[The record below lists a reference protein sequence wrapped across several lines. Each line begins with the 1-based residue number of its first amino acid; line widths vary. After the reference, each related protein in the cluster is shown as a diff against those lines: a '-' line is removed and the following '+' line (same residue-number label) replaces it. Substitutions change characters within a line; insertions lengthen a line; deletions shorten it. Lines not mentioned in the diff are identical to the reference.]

1 MNGRRNFKENKLKKG
16 ETSKSLKNIA
26 VSMKKYLPAMI
37 LSLIFIIA
45 YVLISV
51 IAPNILSD
59 LTNTI
64 ATGLFKGHINM
75 NKIAHY
81 GYILLT
87 LYIISAL
94 SSALSGIII
103 TVVVQRYSYQLRKQI
118 VKKINNIPL
127 NYYDTRSLGDILSI
141 LTNDVDQISQSM
153 QQSIGMF
160 FSAVLMLVSA
170 IVAMFVTSWQMA
182 LVALLTIPLMMILLM
197 IILKLAGPQFIK
209 RQKLL
214 GNLNGVIEENYNGQN
229 VIKLYN
235 ATDMMKCVFDEKNLE
250 LQKTMFKAEFFGGLM
265 QPLMSF
271 ISYISYAL
279 VCITGGLL
287 MYHGKGGI
295 TLGTITAFLVYIN
308 LFQSPLTQIAQSLNS
323 LQNAAASGSRVFSFL
338 ESVDLDNEDDKEY
351 YFAPKKEK
359 ELEGFVE
366 FDNVSFSYDETRE
379 IIKNFSVKI
388 KPGMKV
394 AIVGPTGA
402 GKTTIVNLLERFY
415 EISSGTIK
423 IDGIKTSDMKREELH
438 DKFSMVLQDT
448 WVFEGTLRENLVFN
462 LENIS
467 DEMIWDAIR
476 ACHLTHFVKS
486 LPNGL
491 DYKIVDAASISQGQR
506 QLITIA
512 RAMLKNSKMLI
523 LDEATSNVDT
533 RTEEKIQEAMDRLTK
548 GRTSFVIAHRLST
561 IKNSDIILVMKDGNI
576 IEQGNHCKLMN
587 EDGFY
592 KSLYNSQF
600 ALEN

>member
-1 MNGRRNFKENKLKKG
+1 MNRRGNFQKEKLKKG

-26 VSMKKYLPAMI
+26 VSMKKYLPLMI
-37 LSLIFIIA
+37 LSLCFIIA
-45 YVLISV
+45 YVVISV
-51 IAPNILSD
+51 IAPNVLKK
-59 LTNTI
+59 LTDTI
-64 ATGLFKGHINM
+64 TAGLFAGHINM
-75 NKIAHY
+75 NKIAHF
-81 GYILLT
+81 GYILLA

-94 SSALSGIII
+94 CSALSSIII

-160 FSAVLMLVSA
+160 FSAVLMLISA
-170 IVAMFVTSWQMA
+170 IIAMFATSWQMA

-197 IILKLAGPQFIK
+197 IILKLAGPQFAK
-209 RQKLL
+209 RQLL
-214 GNLNGVIEENYNGQN
+214 VGNLNGLVEENYNGQN
-229 VIKLYN
+229 IIKLYN
-235 ATDMMKCVFDEKNLE
+235 ATDMMKEVFDNKNKE
-250 LQKTMFKAEFFGGLM
+250 LQSTMFKAEFFGGLM

-287 MYHGKGGI
+287 MYHGKGNI

-338 ESVDLDNEDDKEY
+338 ESVDLDSEDDKEY
-351 YFAPKKEK
+351 YFEPKTSKT
-359 ELEGFVE
+359 LEGNVE
-366 FDNVSFSYDETRE
+366 FNNVYFSYDETRE

-388 KPGMKV
+388 EPGMKV

-415 EISSGTIK
+415 EINSGSIK
-423 IDGIKTSDMKREELH
+423 IDGINTSLMKREELH

-448 WVFEGTLRENLVFN
+448 WVFEGTLRENLVYN
-462 LENIS
+462 IEGIS
-467 DEMIWDAIR
+467 DDMIWDAIK

-491 DYKIVDAASISQGQR
+491 DYKIVDGTSISQGQR
-506 QLITIA
+506 QLLTIA

-533 RTEEKIQEAMDRLTK
+533 RTEEKIQEAMDRLSK
-548 GRTSFVIAHRLST
+548 GKTSFVIAHRLST

-576 IEQGNHCKLMN
+576 IEQGNHEELMAN
-587 EDGFY
+587 NGFY
-592 KSLYNSQF
+592 TSLYNSQF
-600 ALEN
+600 ALDN